1 MNLRDADI
9 LRAVTDQIA
18 VDEGRIAAL
27 KHHGSIATM
36 LAVDE
41 MLRLAQ
47 RDSCACYL
55 TTTQA
60 FIPFC
65 SECIRA
71 R

>member
-9 LRAVTDQIA
+9 PSSTQDQIA

-27 KHHGSIATM
+27 KHHCSIAVM

-41 MLRLAQ
+41 MRRLAR

-60 FIPFC
+60 FIPFGF
-65 SECIRA
+65 ECIRA